1 MRGIM
6 EIFPHYLGISEAYGG
21 MFYYFRYILL
31 IEVEVF
37 RFIASSPVNHAEVDN
52 FVQFLTVLRIE
63 VGELTR

>member
-1 MRGIM
+1 
-6 EIFPHYLGISEAYGG
+6 
-21 MFYYFRYILL
+21 MFYYSRYILL